1 MERKDISLYTADELD
16 AVDCAADE
24 QEITMTAYR
33 SDSVVDVWIS
43 DNTMLTKMKKMME
56 KFPDDYKLVDIAWT
70 KDGTPAGY
78 RFSMSK
84 RLLRFPTPPREMS
97 AEERAQ
103 RAANMAKMRANY
115 YGKQ

>member
-1 MERKDISLYTADELD
+1 MERRDASPQTEDELD
-16 AVDCAADE
+16 VVDGETGGYEDKSHE
-24 QEITMTAYR
+24 QY

-103 RAANMAKMRANY
+103 RAANMAKMRANH

>member
-1 MERKDISLYTADELD
+1 MIKKPVTEYTADELD

-24 QEITMTAYR
+24 QEITMAAYR
-33 SDSVVDVWIS
+33 SDDTVDVWIS
-43 DNTMLTKMKKMME
+43 DNTMLTKMKKMMA
-56 KFPDDYKLVDIAWT
+56 KFPDDYKLVDITWT

-78 RFSMSK
+78 RFSMPK

-97 AEERAQ
+97 AEEKAQ